1 MSIWENSAMGE
12 RVDKTGKAVTRHVKA
27 DAHKST
33 SAPHLPPPSV
43 SLEPVS
49 SIILPE
55 HEVSIM
61 TKGDWSMVA
70 DVLDL
75 CGTHNGDDLV
85 HVTQYVKDGDMD
97 ALRVFKK
104 YGHECSFSTICDVI
118 EETTPLYGKEKPS
131 DYVDSIEAHFKIAT
145 SGHFYYGDIAGVPAH
160 EGILKI
166 IHDNPDQVGSIL
178 AFLLR
183 RKPDP
188 DALTL
193 YLANEAKALR
203 EGTL

>member
-1 MSIWENSAMGE
+1 MSNLVPEK
-12 RVDKTGKAVTRHVKA
+12 RVDKTGKVVTRHVKA
-27 DAHKST
+27 DAATGT

-49 SIILPE
+49 GIVLPE
-55 HEVSIM
+55 HEVTIM
-61 TKGDWSMVA
+61 TKDDWSMVA

-75 CGTHNGDDLV
+75 CGTHNGDDLI

-104 YGHECSFSTICDVI
+104 YGHECSFSTICEVI
-118 EETTPLYGKEKPS
+118 EETNALYGKKKPS
-131 DYVDSIEAHFKIAT
+131 DYVDSIGVHFKIAT
-145 SGHFYYGDIAGVPAH
+145 SGRFYYGDITGVPEH
-160 EGILKI
+160 ERVLRI
-166 IHDNPDQVGSIL
+166 IHANMDQVDSIL
-178 AFLLR
+178 AFLLHR
-183 RKPDP
+183 EPEP
-188 DALTL
+188 EALTL